1 MVDGLPIERVQRS
14 NRFWLLVQ
22 ERYAKLFGMRVLR
35 DVKQRKDTG
44 KPQQFRK
51 RNGKHTVT
59 AVKRARI
66 AALQKEA
73 SPHQRNV
80 PASDVRNVFGVMPT
94 TDEQLSEL
102 RKQEKTKTF
111 EQLVERAKRKEEQ
124 TIAEHSRLLPTTSG
138 LPRGGSGYRL
148 CSISALKL
156 AAANKKQQKKAGVG
170 KGIMFLR
177 RALAVRDSYVSLC
190 GQRWRPNRFC

>member
-1 MVDGLPIERVQRS
+1 MRIAAGFLFSETECERNCAVERRQFDHRPKLSESAQEDGLNLMVDGLPIELVQRS
-14 NRFWLLVQ
+14 NRFWRVVQ

-51 RNGKHTVT
+51 RNGKDTVT
-59 AVKRARI
+59 AVKRART

-80 PASDVRNVFGVMPT
+80 PASNVRNVFGVMPT

-111 EQLVERAKRKEEQ
+111 EQLVERAKRK
-124 TIAEHSRLLPTTSG
+124 
-138 LPRGGSGYRL
+138 
-148 CSISALKL
+148 
-156 AAANKKQQKKAGVG
+156 
-170 KGIMFLR
+170 
-177 RALAVRDSYVSLC
+177 
-190 GQRWRPNRFC
+190 